1 MLQPIICNFGLCHKI
16 HLGLEHLINRRE
28 GRISNL
34 SSHRFQRI
42 PEMLSA
48 WTSEVSPK
56 LFGSFAAIWSQK
68 IASCLCTA
76 FREILAE
83 SSYTQTFLE
92 QLLRYDCLH
101 FCKDWFHQEL
111 WLEG

>member
-1 MLQPIICNFGLCHKI
+1 MLQPIICNFGLCHNI
-16 HLGLEHLINRRE
+16 HLQHPNPQQEKGGLSIM
-28 GRISNL
+28 
-34 SSHRFQRI
+34 SSHKFQNVLK
-42 PEMLSA
+42 MLST
-48 WTSEVSPK
+48 WTSDVAPK

-68 IASCLCTA
+68 ISSCLCTA